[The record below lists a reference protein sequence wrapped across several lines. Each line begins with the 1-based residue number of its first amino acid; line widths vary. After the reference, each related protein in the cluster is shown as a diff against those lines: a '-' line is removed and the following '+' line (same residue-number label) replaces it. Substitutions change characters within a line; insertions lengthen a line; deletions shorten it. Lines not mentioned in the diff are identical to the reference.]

1 MEAQQCVELTST
13 NRPFGLIIKLTQT
26 VNRFAI
32 GHEKSVSLKL
42 ATGWVRKND
51 PDKGSLVNIA
61 VRSARVSGFVL
72 TNSEQKK
79 AELVMPANLLR
90 LHRAVAGVCG
100 PRCGHTFSVVGARAM
115 IYARYQFPVVISRGS
130 HPFPSRTR

>member
-1 MEAQQCVELTST
+1 MLNASKHEAGPKISSPNPLRRIRRAVEDYDFDRLEVEAQQCVELTST

-79 AELVMPANLLR
+79 AEL
-90 LHRAVAGVCG
+90 
-100 PRCGHTFSVVGARAM
+100 
-115 IYARYQFPVVISRGS
+115 
-130 HPFPSRTR
+130 